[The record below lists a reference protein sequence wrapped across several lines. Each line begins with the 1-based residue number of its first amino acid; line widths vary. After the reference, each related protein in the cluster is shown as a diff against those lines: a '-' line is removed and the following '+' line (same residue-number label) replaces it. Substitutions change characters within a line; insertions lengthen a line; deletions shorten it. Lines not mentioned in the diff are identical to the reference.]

1 MTGIKIYHSTCVPPM
16 GKLKY
21 ELNSDICMPDSLLSR
36 LCEKIER
43 SLYLKSPFSKLLQL
57 EFFLRWLNRV
67 IQDHQARASDLSRKL
82 IFSFFLL
89 HG

>member
-43 SLYLKSPFSKLLQL
+43 SLYLKIST
-57 EFFLRWLNRV
+57 
-67 IQDHQARASDLSRKL
+67 ASRRSRNC
-82 IFSFFLL
+82 FNWNSS
-89 HG
+89 